1 MSNVPFRVVR
11 GEEIAIMNK
20 PFAEGC
26 VYFATDTKRI
36 YMDAYLNGE
45 PQDKLP
51 MGGGNSGIFYAH
63 KGFTDSSDVSFS
75 LEDIEGDELPNVND
89 LIVNYKTSNEM
100 RDGFYKVVTTNAVT
114 NTVETEYLPVGGGGG
129 GGTGSGSGG
138 KILIKPE
145 TPANGMTTLEKGY
158 SIKYSL
164 EAYNN
169 AGAPVTSSGRATFII
184 NGMTIDGGIVAH
196 GGVYDFP
203 VTEYLSTV
211 KDTNTITLK
220 ITLNTGGIV
229 DDIQTYTW
237 TVKCVDLQLVWDWDY
252 SSDNYIKEN
261 SFTLNWKIKGGVECK
276 THIAIDYD
284 DNTSL
289 QPDVNYF
296 VIDISASQTEASK
309 TFNRLDDKLKNTFD
323 YGAHK
328 ITMWLTAKV
337 GTDDITSNE
346 VNNVL
351 TFIGGSDT
359 TPILTVPYFATSAK
373 QYDTLRIPF
382 LVYKPDTEKLKVS
395 FYVDNVEVLSD
406 EYAVTT
412 TEPHYWP
419 YTLGHAGEV
428 KLKMVFTSYPEIEQT
443 INLKVTPLDL
453 GIKEPTEGLT
463 FSLKASDISGNAQ
476 LKQLEQEGKVIF
488 SPNFDWTNGGL
499 KSEVDENGNISNYIC
514 IRQGTSMT
522 LNYKLFENT
531 QVGAQGKTFK
541 FCFKAVNCY
550 DYEAPVLECYEENTK
565 LGLKFNAQQAL
576 FSSSANANFATQYC
590 EGSYIELETEIWP
603 DQTDSGNRPW
613 NQTWGSIFNVL
624 G

>member
-11 GEEIAIMNK
+11 GEEIAILNK
-20 PFAEGC
+20 PFTEGC

-36 YMDAYLNGE
+36 YMDAYLNGQ

-51 MGGGNSGIFYAH
+51 MGGGNSGIYYAH

-75 LEDIEGDELPNVND
+75 LDDIEGDELPNVND
-89 LIVNYKTSNEM
+89 VIINYKTSNEM

-129 GGTGSGSGG
+129 GGTGSSSGG
-138 KILIKPE
+138 KILIKPI
-145 TPANGMTTLEKGY
+145 TPAVGMTTLEKGY
-158 SIKYSL
+158 AIEYSV

-169 AGAPVTSSGRATFII
+169 AGAPVTNSGRATFII
-184 NGMTIDGGIVAH
+184 NGETVDGGIVTH
-196 GGVYDFP
+196 GDTKSFSI
-203 VTEYLSTV
+203 TDYLSTV
-211 KDTNTITLK
+211 KDTNTVTLK

-237 TVKCVDLQLVWDWDY
+237 TVKCVDLKLVWDWHY

-276 THIAIDYD
+276 THIAVDYD

-296 VIDISASQTEASK
+296 VVDITASQTEASK

-346 VNNVL
+346 VHNIL

-406 EYAVTT
+406 EYTVTT

-428 KLKMVFTSYPEIEQT
+428 KLKMAFTSYPEIE
-443 INLKVTPLDL
+443 
-453 GIKEPTEGLT
+453 
-463 FSLKASDISGNAQ
+463 
-476 LKQLEQEGKVIF
+476 
-488 SPNFDWTNGGL
+488 
-499 KSEVDENGNISNYIC
+499 
-514 IRQGTSMT
+514 
-522 LNYKLFENT
+522 
-531 QVGAQGKTFK
+531 
-541 FCFKAVNCY
+541 
-550 DYEAPVLECYEENTK
+550 
-565 LGLKFNAQQAL
+565 
-576 FSSSANANFATQYC
+576 
-590 EGSYIELETEIWP
+590 
-603 DQTDSGNRPW
+603 
-613 NQTWGSIFNVL
+613 
-624 G
+624 